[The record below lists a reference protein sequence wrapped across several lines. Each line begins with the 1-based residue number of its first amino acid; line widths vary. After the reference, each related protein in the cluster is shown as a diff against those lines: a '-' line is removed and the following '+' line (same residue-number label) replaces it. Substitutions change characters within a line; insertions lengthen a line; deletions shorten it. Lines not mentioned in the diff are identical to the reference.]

1 MRSFILF
8 LARKHVRHRA
18 LQSGLTVLGVAVGVM
33 VVVTA
38 LSLTNG
44 FIDELIS
51 STLKATPHVTL
62 TSFDG
67 SLLPDDP
74 ATLARISDYPGV
86 VAASPFLAAQALIS
100 RRANASLG
108 ISGRGGFTQM
118 LGIDPG
124 REREVLELEAL
135 NTNSDEL
142 AGEKSIILGETL
154 AFNTLGVFPG
164 DEVFVRDIA
173 GLSRTFTVADTSRVG
188 NEIIDSVVSYVSL
201 PDLQDFLRA
210 EDQISGYHVRV
221 SDPEQAGTIA
231 RALGA
236 TFELLPTSWENLFS
250 SLIDQLRLQRALIS
264 AVTFLIVL
272 VAAMGIANILILTV
286 SEKTEEIAVLRAL
299 GASQR
304 QILAVFTLEGFL
316 LGGAGTLLGA
326 LLGLGLSAYF
336 KFQPYPLPGDLYF
349 ITQLPVELRAWDFIW
364 VSALSII
371 TSVIAA
377 FIPARRASGLDPA
390 AILR

>member
-1 MRSFILF
+1 MRAFILF

-18 LQSGLTVLGVAVGVM
+18 LQSGLTILGVAVGVM

-44 FIDELIS
+44 FIEELIS

-67 SLLPDDP
+67 ELLSNDP
-74 ATLARISDYPGV
+74 ATLERITTYPGV
-86 VAASPFLAAQALIS
+86 VAASPFLAAQALVA
-100 RRANASLG
+100 RRANTTLG
-108 ISGRGGFTQM
+108 VSGRQGFTQI
-118 LGIDPG
+118 LGIDPVL
-124 REREVLELEAL
+124 ERKVLSLEVLDTDA
-135 NTNSDEL
+135 NKL
-142 AGEKSIILGETL
+142 AGDTSIILGETL

-188 NEIIDSVVSYVSL
+188 NELIDAVVSYVPL
-201 PDLQDFLRA
+201 PTLQDFLRA
-210 EDQISGYHVRV
+210 PDQISGYHVRV
-221 SDPEQAGTIA
+221 RDPEEAGRIA
-231 RALGA
+231 RELGA

-304 QILAVFTLEGFL
+304 QILAVFTLEGLL

-326 LLGLGLSAYF
+326 LLGLGLSVYF

-349 ITQLPVELRAWDFIW
+349 ITQLPVELRAWDFVW
-364 VSALSII
+364 VCSLSTV
-371 TSVIAA
+371 TSVMAA
-377 FIPARRASGLDPA
+377 FIPARRASGLNPA
-390 AILR
+390 EILR

>member
-51 STLKATPHVTL
+51 STLQATPHVTL

-67 SLLPDDP
+67 SLVNNDP
-74 ATLARISDYPGV
+74 ATLERISDYPGV
-86 VAASPFLAAQALIS
+86 VAASPFLSAQALIS

-108 ISGRGGFTQM
+108 VSGRGGYTQI
-118 LGIDPG
+118 LGIDPAG
-124 REREVLELEAL
+124 EREVLELEAL
-135 NTNSDEL
+135 ENIDEL
-142 AGEKSIILGETL
+142 AGEESIILGETL
-154 AFNTLGVFPG
+154 AFSTLGVFPG

-188 NEIIDSVVSYVSL
+188 NEIIDSVVSYVPL
-201 PDLQDFLRA
+201 PHLQDFLRA
-210 EDQISGYHVRV
+210 EGQISGYHVRV
-221 SDPEQAGTIA
+221 SDPEQAGAVA
-231 RALGA
+231 RELGA

-371 TSVIAA
+371 TSVVAA

>member
-1 MRSFILF
+1 MRSLIFF

-18 LQSGLTVLGVAVGVM
+18 LQSGLTILGVAVGVM

-74 ATLARISDYPGV
+74 AILERITDYPGV

-124 REREVLELEAL
+124 REREVLELAAL
-135 NTNSDEL
+135 ENYSDEL
-142 AGEKSIILGETL
+142 ASEENIILGETL
-154 AFNTLGVFPG
+154 AFSTLGVFPG

-188 NEIIDSVVSYVSL
+188 NEIIDGVVSYVSL
-201 PDLQDFLRA
+201 PNLQDFLRV

-221 SDPEQAGTIA
+221 SDPEQAGAIA